1 MESVISKGKEWM
13 GVHEDFERSP
23 RLLVLDKK
31 KHIMRSLSLV
41 LILLLEMQQT
51 MIRLVKFLTVG

>member
-1 MESVISKGKEWM
+1 VESLISKGKEGM

-31 KHIMRSLSLV
+31 NIMRSLSLV